1 MAIIIPETIFKNAFV
16 RKIHERT
23 SRKERQQCMQQKL
36 EKLQPR
42 EKMFFYA
49 GHRAPRPPLS
59 NLANSIFFPLCFY
72 PNTLNGFGGG
82 KKSLLMLLSF
92 NYQVFNTISKPTG
105 QRLAS
110 KRKTTCWHSPFHP
123 YMTSTLEQVM
133 ITWLSHQSIPKFSPV
148 ISVRLQQV

>member
-36 EKLQPR
+36 EKLQPM

-49 GHRAPRPPLS
+49 GHRAPRPPLR

-82 KKSLLMLLSF
+82 KNLFSCSCLLITRF
-92 NYQVFNTISKPTG
+92 
-105 QRLAS
+105 
-110 KRKTTCWHSPFHP
+110 
-123 YMTSTLEQVM
+123 STLFPRQLV
-133 ITWLSHQSIPKFSPV
+133 TDLLPKGKQHFDIPHFILILLAHLNRS
-148 ISVRLQQV
+148 